1 VTCQDRLQL
10 DEQLTQLFDQL
21 FDGVYVVDRDRRI
34 IYWNPAAERITG
46 HAADQVVGRLCHE
59 NLLQHVT
66 ADGQQLCLHGCPLA
80 ATLNDGQFREADVYL
95 RHADG
100 HRVPVRVR
108 AVPLFDGG
116 QTPHATAEV
125 FSDISAKQQM
135 RDQIEKLRELAY
147 VDPLTRLPNRR
158 YGQAMLQSKITEV
171 ERFGWSMGLMMMDV
185 DHFKQIND
193 THGHDVGD
201 RVLSVIGQTIKQAV
215 RPCDIVARWGGEE
228 FMGIFPELDATT
240 LATLARRINM
250 LVRRTTVSLQGL
262 GPLEPTI
269 SIGATLLGASD
280 KPQQAI
286 KRADALLYQA
296 KANGRDRVELDTA
309 QDAAAA

>member
-1 VTCQDRLQL
+1 MTCEGRLQL
-10 DEQLTQLFDQL
+10 DEQLTQLFDRL
-21 FDGVYVVDRDRRI
+21 FDGVYVVDRERRI

-46 HAADQVVGRLCHE
+46 YPGTQGLGRFCQD

-66 ADGQQLCLHGCPLA
+66 PDGQQLCMHACPLA
-80 ATLNDGQFREADVYL
+80 ATLDDGHFREAEVYL

-100 HRVPVRVR
+100 HRVAVRVR
-108 AVPLFDGG
+108 AVPLFGDDGKP
-116 QTPHATAEV
+116 QATAEV
-125 FSDISAKQQM
+125 FSDISARQQM

-158 YGQAMLQSKITEV
+158 YGQAMLQSKLTEV

-201 RVLSVIGQTIKQAV
+201 RVLSVIGQTIKEAV

-228 FMGIFPELDATT
+228 FMGIFPELDPAT
-240 LATLARRINM
+240 LESLARRINM
-250 LVRRTTVSLQGL
+250 LVRRTTVALHGL

-269 SIGATLLGASD
+269 SIGATLL
-280 KPQQAI
+280 KPDDRPEQAV

-296 KANGRDRVELDTA
+296 KANGRDRVELDTRD
-309 QDAAAA
+309 DAVAA